1 MLNGNQKKKV
11 AVFQTESTFKASILG
26 LLAKECSLFRAK
38 WDFVYV
44 LKRHRGRLLQKRTYL
59 DRIFATIDVWSTFWF
74 SDGSTLCLRHWLQQL
89 WKIVDVQKVV
99 NDGGGKI
106 IGTIYSNIRRSI
118 ISFPASLIRQLPH

>member
-26 LLAKECSLFRAK
+26 WKNSPLL
-38 WDFVYV
+38 
-44 LKRHRGRLLQKRTYL
+44 
-59 DRIFATIDVWSTFWF
+59 RIFGTIDVWSTFWL